1 MKSVTIKIGDY
12 DVEVLEKIFANE
24 SDFKP
29 RDPRDELIVEI
40 MRQVVPI
47 LSIFSVPYNAMAS
60 AQQPML
66 RSVVPVVPLAL

>member
-40 MRQVVPI
+40 MRQVVENPKI
-47 LSIFSVPYNAMAS
+47 ELGRDPSKGE
-60 AQQPML
+60 
-66 RSVVPVVPLAL
+66 

>member
-29 RDPRDELIVEI
+29 RDPRDELLEEI
-40 MRQVVPI
+40 MRQVVENPKI
-47 LSIFSVPYNAMAS
+47 ELGRDPSKGE
-60 AQQPML
+60 
-66 RSVVPVVPLAL
+66 

>member
-24 SDFKP
+24 DDFKP

-40 MRQVVPI
+40 MRQVVENPKVE
-47 LSIFSVPYNAMAS
+47 LGPDSSKGE
-60 AQQPML
+60 
-66 RSVVPVVPLAL
+66 

>member
-29 RDPRDELIVEI
+29 RDPRDELLVEI
-40 MRQVVPI
+40 MRQVVENPKI
-47 LSIFSVPYNAMAS
+47 ELGPNPAKGE
-60 AQQPML
+60 
-66 RSVVPVVPLAL
+66 

>member
-29 RDPRDELIVEI
+29 RDPRDELLVEI
-40 MRQVVPI
+40 MRQVVENPKVE
-47 LSIFSVPYNAMAS
+47 LGPDPSNGE
-60 AQQPML
+60 
-66 RSVVPVVPLAL
+66 

>member
-29 RDPRDELIVEI
+29 RDPRDELLVEI
-40 MRQVVPI
+40 MRQVVENPKI
-47 LSIFSVPYNAMAS
+47 ELGRDPAKGE
-60 AQQPML
+60 
-66 RSVVPVVPLAL
+66 

>member
-24 SDFKP
+24 TNFEP

-40 MRQVVPI
+40 MRQVVNNPKVD
-47 LSIFSVPYNAMAS
+47 LGPD
-60 AQQPML
+60 
-66 RSVVPVVPLAL
+66 PVKSE

>member
-40 MRQVVPI
+40 MRQVVENPKVE
-47 LSIFSVPYNAMAS
+47 LGPDSSKGE
-60 AQQPML
+60 
-66 RSVVPVVPLAL
+66 

>member
-29 RDPRDELIVEI
+29 RDPRDELLVEI
-40 MRQVVPI
+40 MRQVVENPKI
-47 LSIFSVPYNAMAS
+47 ELGRDPSKGE
-60 AQQPML
+60 
-66 RSVVPVVPLAL
+66 

>member
-29 RDPRDELIVEI
+29 LDPRDELLVEI
-40 MRQVVPI
+40 MRQVVENPKI
-47 LSIFSVPYNAMAS
+47 ELGRDPSKGE
-60 AQQPML
+60 
-66 RSVVPVVPLAL
+66 

>member
-29 RDPRDELIVEI
+29 RDPRDEVLVEI
-40 MRQVVPI
+40 MRQVVENPKI
-47 LSIFSVPYNAMAS
+47 ELGRDPSKGE
-60 AQQPML
+60 
-66 RSVVPVVPLAL
+66 

>member
-12 DVEVLEKIFANE
+12 DIEVLEKIFANE

-40 MRQVVPI
+40 MRQVVENPKVN
-47 LSIFSVPYNAMAS
+47 LGPDVAKSE
-60 AQQPML
+60 
-66 RSVVPVVPLAL
+66 

>member
-24 SDFKP
+24 DDFKP

-40 MRQVVPI
+40 MRQVVDNPKI
-47 LSIFSVPYNAMAS
+47 DLGADPAKSE
-60 AQQPML
+60 
-66 RSVVPVVPLAL
+66 

>member
-40 MRQVVPI
+40 MRQVVENPKVN
-47 LSIFSVPYNAMAS
+47 LGPDVAKSE
-60 AQQPML
+60 
-66 RSVVPVVPLAL
+66 

>member
-12 DVEVLEKIFANE
+12 DVEVLEKIFSNE

-40 MRQVVPI
+40 MRQVVENPKVN
-47 LSIFSVPYNAMAS
+47 LGPDVAKSE
-60 AQQPML
+60 
-66 RSVVPVVPLAL
+66 

>member
-29 RDPRDELIVEI
+29 RDPRDELLVEI
-40 MRQVVPI
+40 MRQVVENPKVE
-47 LSIFSVPYNAMAS
+47 LGSDPSKGE
-60 AQQPML
+60 
-66 RSVVPVVPLAL
+66 

>member
-29 RDPRDELIVEI
+29 RDPRDELLVEI
-40 MRQVVPI
+40 MRQVVENPKVE
-47 LSIFSVPYNAMAS
+47 LGPDPSKGE
-60 AQQPML
+60 
-66 RSVVPVVPLAL
+66 